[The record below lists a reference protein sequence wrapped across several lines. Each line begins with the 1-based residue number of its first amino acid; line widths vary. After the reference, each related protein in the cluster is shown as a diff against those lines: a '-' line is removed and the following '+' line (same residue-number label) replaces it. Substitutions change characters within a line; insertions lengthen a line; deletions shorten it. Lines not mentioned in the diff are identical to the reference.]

1 MKKLII
7 ILIAIMLS
15 SCSLK
20 VDTDSIDKT
29 IESSKALGNV
39 NMVNDITK
47 PGQNQNQ
54 NNKEEINDVK
64 LGVDEQQLMDEDK
77 QQKNAINTSKP
88 KLSPT
93 MKSNTQDRETTT
105 LQVEDIQIGT
115 GVEATSGKQVAVHY
129 VGKLVNGK
137 EFDNS
142 YKRGDPIT
150 FTLGSGQV
158 IKGWDI
164 GIEGM
169 KVGGQRH
176 LLIPPDLAYGD
187 NPRDP
192 SVIPP
197 GSTLIFD
204 VQLVDVR

>member
-129 VGKLVNGK
+129 VGRLVNGK

-158 IKGWDI
+158 IKGWDV

-176 LLIPPDLAYGD
+176 LLIPPDLAYVD

-192 SVIPP
+192 NVIPP